1 VVNKLIAEMDKYD
14 AKVWVISGFP
24 KSLENLEVFN

>member
-1 VVNKLIAEMDKYD
+1 LIAEMDKAD

-24 KSLENLEVFN
+24 KSIENLEAFN